1 MQLHYHT
8 MLIMKILSRLVL
20 VLPLLVSACSVT
32 SPKMNEPL
40 RGSPLNL
47 DAKKQVNKS
56 PRSDEVTLILTFSGG
71 GTRAAAFSYGVLDEL
86 RRTPVIINN
95 KERRL
100 LDEVDL
106 ISSVSG
112 GSFTSA
118 YYGLFGDKIFTTF
131 DKKFLKKRV
140 QSDLIKLSLLSP
152 KAWVRLLPGL
162 FERSDLA
169 AEYYNQFIFKKKTFA
184 DFRKDGPQ
192 IIINATD
199 LSLGQGFAFT
209 NYHFSWICS
218 DLKSY
223 PIARAVAASSAV
235 PVLLSPITLRN
246 HSSKC
251 GTPPVLWSS
260 KNKLD
265 MDKKRYAQSLKIQ
278 DYRDE
283 NSYKYLHLVDG
294 GIADNLGIRSI
305 MDIVTYHRNNM
316 WDLMNTF
323 HMTKSKK
330 FIFIV
335 VNASSFKDNSIATRR
350 VSPST
355 IKILDAT
362 TNIQF
367 DKYNI
372 ETLDFLR
379 DKFPQWR
386 KQVIEGRCN
395 KNSDADCKNIEFDLI
410 EVNLRD
416 LPSEERQAALNIP
429 TSLELPAKTVDNL
442 KKAGASLLRRSKTF
456 QKVLLKLN
464 KKE

>member
-1 MQLHYHT
+1 
-8 MLIMKILSRLVL
+8 MKITLNLSIICYIFA
-20 VLPLLVSACSVT
+20 LPLLLSACSVT

-47 DAKKQVNKS
+47 DAKKHLNKN
-56 PRSDEVTLILTFSGG
+56 PRSDEITIILTFSGG

-86 RRTPVIINN
+86 RKTSIFINN
-95 KERRL
+95 KKHRL

-118 YYGLFGDKIFTTF
+118 YYGLFGDEIFSTF

-184 DFRKDGPQ
+184 DFRKDGPK

-199 LSLGQGFAFT
+199 LSLGQGFAFSD
-209 NYHFSWICS
+209 YQFSWICS

-235 PVLLSPITLRN
+235 PILLSPITLRN
-246 HSSKC
+246 HASKC

-260 KNKLD
+260 KDKSD
-265 MDKKRYAQSLKIQ
+265 KSKKRYEQSLKIQ
-278 DYRDE
+278 HYRDE
-283 NSYKYLHLVDG
+283 ENYKYLHLVDG

-305 MDIVTYHRNNM
+305 MDMVTYHRNNI
-316 WDLMNTF
+316 WDVMNSF
-323 HMTKSKK
+323 KMTKTKK

-335 VNASSFKDNSIATRR
+335 VNASSFKDTSIAKQR
-350 VSPST
+350 VSPTS
-355 IKILDAT
+355 IKILDAV

-386 KQVIEGRCN
+386 KQVIEGRCK
-395 KNSDADCKNIEFDLI
+395 KNSNANCKDIEFDLI

-416 LPSEERQAALNIP
+416 IPSDKRQAFLNIP
-429 TSLELPAKTVDNL
+429 TSLELPAKTVDSL
-442 KKAGASLLRRSKTF
+442 KEAGASLLRNSTTF
-456 QKVLLKLN
+456 QKVLSELN
-464 KKE
+464 KRSE

>member
-1 MQLHYHT
+1 
-8 MLIMKILSRLVL
+8 MKITSCLSIICA
-20 VLPLLVSACSVT
+20 LLLSACSIT

-47 DAKKQVNKS
+47 NTQKYIFKK
-56 PRSDEVTLILTFSGG
+56 PRADDITVILTFSGG
-71 GTRAAAFSYGVLDEL
+71 GTRAAAFSYGVLEEL
-86 RRTPVIINN
+86 RRTPVFINN

-118 YYGLFGDKIFTTF
+118 YYGLFGDDIFKNF
-131 DKKFLKKRV
+131 EKKFLKKRI

-184 DFRKDGPQ
+184 DLRKDGPQ

-199 LSLGQGFAFT
+199 LSLGQGFAFSD
-209 NYHFSWICS
+209 YHFSWICS

-235 PVLLSPITLRN
+235 PVLLSPITLKN
-246 HSSKC
+246 HASQC
-251 GTPPVLWSS
+251 GTAPILWSS
-260 KNKLD
+260 K
-265 MDKKRYAQSLKIQ
+265 DKSDEKTKRYAQSLKIQ
-278 DYRDE
+278 NYRDE
-283 NSYKYLHLVDG
+283 NRYKYLHLVDG

-305 MDIVTYHRNNM
+305 MDMVTYHRNNM
-316 WDLMNTF
+316 WDVMNTF
-323 HMTKSKK
+323 HMTKTKK

-335 VNASSFKDNSIATRR
+335 VNASNFKDTSIAKQRL
-350 VSPST
+350 SPST
-355 IKILDAT
+355 MRILDAA

-367 DKYNI
+367 DKFNI

-379 DKFPQWR
+379 NKFPLWR
-386 KQVIEGRCN
+386 RQVIDGRC
-395 KNSDADCKNIEFDLI
+395 KGKLDAACKDIEFDLI

-416 LPSEERQAALNIP
+416 IPYEKRQEFLNIP
-429 TSLELPAKTVDNL
+429 TSLELPAKTVDSL
-442 KKAGASLLRRSKTF
+442 EDAGASLLRRSKVF
-456 QKVLLKLN
+456 QKVLSDLKQ
-464 KKE
+464 KKN

>member
-1 MQLHYHT
+1 
-8 MLIMKILSRLVL
+8 MLNIKILSRFSFVL
-20 VLPLLVSACSVT
+20 LSFLVSACSVT

-47 DAKKQVNKS
+47 DAKKQPIKN
-56 PRSDEVTLILTFSGG
+56 PRSDDITIVLTFSGG
-71 GTRAAAFSYGVLDEL
+71 GTRAAAFSYGVLKEL
-86 RRTPVIINN
+86 RNTPVYIHN
-95 KERRL
+95 KQRRL

-118 YYGLFGDKIFTTF
+118 YYGLFGEKIFTTF
-131 DKKFLKKRV
+131 ENKFLKKRI

-152 KAWVRLLPGL
+152 KAWIRLLPGL

-184 DFRKDGPQ
+184 DLRKDGPR

-209 NYHFSWICS
+209 DYHFSWICS

-235 PVLLSPITLRN
+235 PVLLSPITLKN
-246 HSSKC
+246 HASQC

-260 KNKLD
+260 KDKSD
-265 MDKKRYAQSLKIQ
+265 KDKKRYNQTLRIQ
-278 DYRDE
+278 NYRDE
-283 NSYKYLHLVDG
+283 NRYKYLHLVDG

-305 MDIVTYHRNNM
+305 MDMVTYHRNNM
-316 WDLMNTF
+316 WDVMNTY
-323 HMTKSKK
+323 HMTKTKK
-330 FIFIV
+330 FVFIV
-335 VNASSFKDNSIATRR
+335 VNASNFKDTSIAKQRIT
-350 VSPST
+350 PTT
-355 IKILDAT
+355 IKILDAAS
-362 TNIQF
+362 NIQF
-367 DKYNI
+367 DKYNV

-379 DKFPQWR
+379 GKFPQWR
-386 KQVIEGRCN
+386 KQVIEGRCKN
-395 KNSDADCKNIEFDLI
+395 NSDASCKDIEFNLV

-416 LPSEERQAALNIP
+416 IPIEQRKDFLNIP
-429 TSLELPAKTVDNL
+429 TSLELPSKTVDSL
-442 KKAGASLLRRSKTF
+442 EEAGANLLRQSKVF
-456 QKVLLKLN
+456 QKVLRGLQKQS
-464 KKE
+464 KK

>member
-1 MQLHYHT
+1 
-8 MLIMKILSRLVL
+8 MLNIKILSRFSFVFLSF
-20 VLPLLVSACSVT
+20 LVSACSVT

-47 DAKKQVNKS
+47 KPDKQRVKN
-56 PRSDEVTLILTFSGG
+56 PRSDELTIVLTFSGG
-71 GTRAAAFSYGVLDEL
+71 GTRAAAFSYGVMKEL
-86 RRTPVIINN
+86 RNTPIYIHN
-95 KERRL
+95 KQRRL

-118 YYGLFGDKIFTTF
+118 YYGLFGDKIFTSF
-131 DKKFLKKRV
+131 EKKFLKKRV

-184 DFRKDGPQ
+184 DLRKDGPL

-209 NYHFSWICS
+209 DYHFSWICS

-235 PVLLSPITLRN
+235 PVLLSPITLKN
-246 HSSKC
+246 HASQC

-260 KNKLD
+260 KDKSD
-265 MDKKRYAQSLKIQ
+265 KDKKRYNQTLRIQ
-278 DYRDE
+278 NYRDE
-283 NSYKYLHLVDG
+283 NRYKYLHLVDG

-305 MDIVTYHRNNM
+305 MDMVTYHRNNM
-316 WDLMNTF
+316 WDVMNTY
-323 HMTKSKK
+323 HMTKTKK

-335 VNASSFKDNSIATRR
+335 VNASNFKDTSIAKQRFA
-350 VSPST
+350 PST
-355 IKILDAT
+355 IKILDAASS
-362 TNIQF
+362 IQF

-379 DKFPQWR
+379 GKFPQWR
-386 KQVIEGRCN
+386 KQVIEGRC
-395 KNSDADCKNIEFDLI
+395 KNNPDPSCKDIEFNLV

-416 LPSEERQAALNIP
+416 LPVEQRKGFLNIP
-429 TSLELPAKTVDNL
+429 TSLELPSKTVDSL
-442 KKAGASLLRRSKTF
+442 EVAGARLLRQSKVY
-456 QKVLLKLN
+456 QKVLRDLQKQS
-464 KKE
+464 KK